1 MSDTSGRPRLRAGA
15 TLLTACALLMPM
27 SIATAVPQGDP
38 AEEEQMPIST
48 TVRGQVVDADS
59 GEPIEAASVH
69 ASRTDVVTSSGAD
82 GAFVLEEVP
91 ADAALVIAAR
101 EGYSFA
107 STAVDSSTEDSTV
120 RLELERD
127 TDPARDEYPRPDAD
141 RRPFTDDAWLS
152 LNGTWSFAF
161 DPEDVGES
169 EEWYEPDQEM
179 DRAIRVPFAYQSL
192 AAWGEEELAT
202 SETFLSAYADYQ
214 GTVWYQ
220 RSFTVPENFPND
232 GAVRLRIGAAD
243 YGAAVWLD
251 GEEVLPYSGDG
262 FTEIS
267 ADLGKLRPGS
277 THTLAIRVEAPSI
290 DRETPYPQ
298 GKQTGDPP
306 IEGASEG
313 WFSDIGGIWQSV
325 WIEPYRGARLTQTH
339 VTPELTFE
347 GDSRTPSEAFVTI
360 DVAAEDVRGRPPVT
374 VTITDPDG
382 EVVITRARVHLE
394 DGRGSVRVPIENPH
408 LWDTDD
414 PALYTADFRL
424 LNQDGV
430 RTSFGMRSIERNWAP
445 GQDGEYQYI
454 YLNNRPIYIRGVLD
468 QGYNPWGLYTYT
480 GETAG
485 PDLQTGT
492 EAEPGR
498 GSMAMDLQNARDLGF
513 NVVRHHLKVN
523 EPAYYHRADQ
533 LGMLIWYDM
542 PNSGWGSQGDPQ
554 AEELF
559 EELLRKTLNR
569 DHNHP
574 SIVIWSVFNE
584 SWGLNERPFQEP
596 IATDAFDYV
605 RGMVDVTRDL
615 DSSRL
620 VVDNSPC
627 CQNGHLEGS
636 TDLNDFHFYLDTYD
650 AWKNLLDGIVPQ
662 IEPGSTW
669 NFNDGVQD
677 GQPWLNSEF
686 AVKSGQF
693 QHSASLFRSYPEMTG
708 YVGVQIA
715 ETEQE
720 VQSPFRYDRQPNS
733 PEFLDHEGRAR
744 TIEMFQRDDA
754 ISLMTRTSHT
764 LERGETI
771 DVPVRISHFSDLDLD
786 GAQLHWR
793 IGGYRDDGSWVGE
806 ADSGSQP
813 IDPERYTVTDAGTV
827 SLTTPEELRVGYLW
841 FWIEADGETAAE
853 QYLTFDTPVPANE
866 EGFSP
871 SDVLDQQWSGGVAA
885 HGQADWVSG
894 YGRGYFD
901 YEVAVPEE
909 VRTGQAGDA
918 TLVMEVASAQPAG
931 RFDRNHVTSARRYPT
946 DLTVSV
952 DGQELSAILLPDD
965 PNGPLALAGRSRGTP
980 AGDFGNRYGYRIAVP
995 ITADQLGGDET
1006 ATIRLASD
1014 GGGLS
1019 IFGARSG
1026 RHGQPPVLVSGD
1038 VTVTDERSAYEP
1050 VDTRLSVYQ
1059 AGAQISPETGAGTVI
1074 VSVVN
1079 DTAETIE
1086 DVNVDLAPPAGW
1098 TSSAEDHSTLASLA
1112 PGEGRHVAF
1121 TVASDQEVVTGESVD
1136 LTATASW
1143 GDHAIQDV
1151 SPSSVAFDPTAYPEV
1166 GVSDDFGA
1174 DTSAEYTPYQPL
1186 ANRGLP
1192 ELTIGSG
1199 VLRTQAESPYF
1210 GLFAHESGPQSDQA
1224 VVVVE
1229 HGRYGAN
1236 GITPDSQFIGLIKD
1250 EQNYVMAWTG
1260 IGGQHGVDVVI
1271 DGELTNACCTP
1282 GLLSSGDSWAFTLD
1296 GNAIAV
1302 WVDRGLGWT
1311 RLLTT
1316 TTQGRVDFTEPGA
1329 LDGWR
1334 YGVGLRSGGVQEL
1347 NQLEGRSRSSD

>member
-1 MSDTSGRPRLRAGA
+1 MPDRPRMRIGA
-15 TLLTACALLMPM
+15 TMLTACALLVPM
-27 SIATAVPQGDP
+27 SIATAVPHGGS
-38 AEEEQMPIST
+38 AEEDPMTTTTT
-48 TVRGQVVDADS
+48 TVRGQIVDADS
-59 GEPIEAASVH
+59 GEPIESASVH
-69 ASRTDVVTSSGAD
+69 ASRTEAVTSSDAD
-82 GAFVLEEVP
+82 GTFVLQDVP
-91 ADAALVIAAR
+91 ADAALVIAAK
-101 EGYSFA
+101 EGYTFA
-107 STAVDSSTEDSTV
+107 STTVGSSV
-120 RLELERD
+120 RLELARE
-127 TDPARDEYPRPDAD
+127 TDPARAEYPRPDAD
-141 RRPFTDDAWLS
+141 RRPFTEDAWLT

-161 DPEDVGES
+161 DPDDVGES
-169 EEWYEPDQEM
+169 EGWFDPDHEL

-202 SETFLSAYADYQ
+202 SETFLSAHAAYQ

-220 RSFTVPENFPND
+220 RSFTVPEDFPND

-251 GEEVLPYSGDG
+251 GEAVLPYSGDG

-267 ADLGKLRPGS
+267 ADLGRLRPGS

-290 DRETPYPQ
+290 ERETPYPQ

-306 IEGASEG
+306 IEGAGEG
-313 WFSDIGGIWQSV
+313 WFSDAGGIWQSV

-347 GDSRTPSEAFVTI
+347 GDSRSPSEAFVTI
-360 DVAAEDVRGRPPVT
+360 DVTAEAVRGRPPVI

-382 EVVITRARVHLE
+382 DVVLNRARVHLE
-394 DGRGSVRVPIENPH
+394 DGRGSVRVPIEDPH

-430 RTSFGMRSIERNWAP
+430 RTSFGMRSIERDWAP

-454 YLNNRPIYIRGVLD
+454 YLNNRPLYIRGVLD

-498 GSMAMDLQNARDLGF
+498 GSMLTDLRNARDLGF

-523 EPAYYHRADQ
+523 EPAYYHWADRT
-533 LGMLIWYDM
+533 GMLIWYDM
-542 PNSGWGSQGDPQ
+542 PNAGWGSQGDPRS
-554 AEELF
+554 EELF
-559 EELLRKTLNR
+559 EELLRNTLNR

-574 SIVIWSVFNE
+574 SIVIWTAFNE
-584 SWGLNERPFQEP
+584 SWGLNEQPFQQP
-596 IATDAFDYV
+596 IAPDAVGYV
-605 RGMVDVTRDL
+605 RRMVDLTREL
-615 DSSRL
+615 DPSRL

-650 AWKNLLDGIVPQ
+650 AWKNLLDGIVGQ
-662 IEPGSTW
+662 IEPGSSW
-669 NFNDGVQD
+669 NFNDGVQE

-693 QHSASLFRSYPEMTG
+693 QHNASLFRSYPELTG

-744 TIEMFQRDDA
+744 TIGMFQRDDA
-754 ISLMTRTSHT
+754 VALMMPTART
-764 LERGETI
+764 LERGATV

-786 GAQLHWR
+786 GAQLRWR
-793 IGGYRDDGSWVGE
+793 VGGYRDDGTWVGE
-806 ADSGSQP
+806 AASGSQT

-827 SLTTPEELRVGYLW
+827 SVTTPPELRAGYLW

-853 QYLTFDTPVPANE
+853 QYLTFDTPVGAGEP
-866 EGFSP
+866 GFSP
-871 SDVLDQQWSGGVAA
+871 SQVLDQQWSGGAA
-885 HGQADWVSG
+885 THGNSDWVSG
-894 YGRGYFD
+894 YGRGYFE
-901 YEVAVPEE
+901 YEVDVPEE
-909 VRTGQAGDA
+909 VRTGQATEA

-931 RFDRNHVTSARRYPT
+931 RFDRNHITSARRYPAT
-946 DLTVSV
+946 LTVSI
-952 DGQELSAILLPDD
+952 DGQELPATLLPDD

-995 ITADQLGGDET
+995 VTADQLGDGDS

-1019 IFGARSG
+1019 VFGARSG
-1026 RHGQPPVLVSGD
+1026 RHGQPPRLVSGD
-1038 VTVTDERSAYEP
+1038 VGVTDERPAHEP

-1059 AGAQISPETGAGTVI
+1059 APAQISPETGTGTAM

-1079 DTAETIE
+1079 DTAETIA
-1086 DVNVDLAPPAGW
+1086 NVSVELAAPAGW
-1098 TSSAEDHSTLASLA
+1098 TTGAEAADTIDSLA
-1112 PGEGRHVAF
+1112 PGEAQHLAF
-1121 TVASDQEVVTGESVD
+1121 TVTSGTAFSPGESVA

-1143 GDHAIQDV
+1143 GDRAIQDV
-1151 SPSSVAFDPTAYPEV
+1151 SDSIVAFDPAAYPEV

-1174 DTSAEYTPYQPL
+1174 DTSAEYTPFQPV

-1192 ELTIGSG
+1192 EVTIGSG
-1199 VLRTQAESPYF
+1199 ALRTEADSPYF
-1210 GLFAHESGPQSDQA
+1210 GLLAHESGPVSDQL
-1224 VVVVE
+1224 VVAVE
-1229 HGRYGAN
+1229 HGRFGAN
-1236 GITPDSQFIGLIKD
+1236 GITPDSQFLGLVKD
-1250 EQNYVMAWTG
+1250 EDNYVMAWTG

-1302 WVDRGLGWT
+1302 WVDRGFGWT

-1316 TTQGRVDFTEPGA
+1316 TTQGRIDFTEPGA
-1329 LDGWR
+1329 LDGWH

-1347 NQLEGRSRSSD
+1347 GHLEGRSRVTD